1 MWKKLRIASA
11 ALAVGTASVS
21 GASATEVIFYVSTFE
36 PYYSNSSFSFQMPQM
51 PTPISYQFGLVP
63 GDGEFSAL
71 AILLGPDT
79 VLNGPGTV
87 IGVTF
92 YQALGGLGGFS
103 TFGGDYFPDGP
114 AFFYG
119 PVTAPYILAPG
130 GDSAPDV
137 TVTVVVAPEPS
148 TWAMMLLG
156 FGGLGF
162 AGYRQR
168 RTAFRG

>member
-1 MWKKLRIASA
+1 
-11 ALAVGTASVS
+11 LAVGTASVS

-71 AILLGPDT
+71 AVLRADT
-79 VLNGPGTV
+79 VPYGPAAGTE

-103 TFGGDYFPDGP
+103 TFGGDYLPDGP
-114 AFFYG
+114 LMFYG
-119 PVTAPYILAPG
+119 PVNAPYIPAG
-130 GDSAPDV
+130 GYGDFDI
-137 TVTVVVAPEPS
+137 TVTVVAAPEPS

-156 FGGLGF
+156 FAGLGF